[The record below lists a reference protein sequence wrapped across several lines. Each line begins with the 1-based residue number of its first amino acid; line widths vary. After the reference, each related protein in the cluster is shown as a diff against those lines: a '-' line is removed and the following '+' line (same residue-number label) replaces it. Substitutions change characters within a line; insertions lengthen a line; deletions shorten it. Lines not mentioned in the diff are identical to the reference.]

1 MRIRDIM
8 SSPVVSV
15 TSETTVKEAARLLV
29 DRGFNALPVVDGGR
43 LVGIVTEAD
52 LVPLESRP
60 DPRSHMLPPRGDF
73 GEVPHAVA
81 QVMTAK
87 VITLPAEEDAARA
100 AHLML
105 QRSLRSIPVT
115 DGDQVV
121 GMVTRRDLLRVL
133 ARRDDAI
140 RDELLKLLADEL
152 PDACVGVTVVDGIV
166 TLAFRS
172 WLGPRDRRIAEL
184 LAGTVPGV
192 LSVRPPLAR

>member
-8 SSPVVSV
+8 SSPVVSL

-29 DRGFNALPVVDGGR
+29 DRSFNALPVVDGGR

-60 DPRSHMLPPRGDF
+60 DPRSHMLPLRGDF

-105 QRSLRSIPVT
+105 QRSLRSMSGLKVPP
-115 DGDQVV
+115 G
-121 GMVTRRDLLRVL
+121 TRTWSPG
-133 ARRDDAI
+133 RRGPTSHGRGPATT
-140 RDELLKLLADEL
+140 L
-152 PDACVGVTVVDGIV
+152 PS
-166 TLAFRS
+166 R
-172 WLGPRDRRIAEL
+172 
-184 LAGTVPGV
+184 
-192 LSVRPPLAR
+192 